1 MLTGCTHTFNS
12 LSFFLSRNNRC
23 ILRSDDRYHLSC
35 VFNCEGMN
43 KCPEVL
49 EAEEFTLLLPR
60 QQITLLRSSS
70 EKASVRCMQNHAL
83 TVRESL
89 RTHARCLGIKAKRFN
104 CHMLLHQICALKNQR
119 DRFFS
124 SLWVLNRWLIPFGCK
139 GGFLMQG
146 VQRHHVLNGLFT
158 PHSLTISSLME

>member
-1 MLTGCTHTFNS
+1 
-12 LSFFLSRNNRC
+12 
-23 ILRSDDRYHLSC
+23 
-35 VFNCEGMN
+35 
-43 KCPEVL
+43 
-49 EAEEFTLLLPR
+49 
-60 QQITLLRSSS
+60 
-70 EKASVRCMQNHAL
+70 MQNHAL
-83 TVRESL
+83 TVRELL

-158 PHSLTISSLME
+158 PHSLTISSLMELCMHENMRQIVSVFSSLQKVSLMATKFFFFFQQKKLTTNSSNIRGAVKPKKRFFFT